1 MTMGFEPQKFFIGVI
16 DLFSVLLPGAVLT
29 FLLKD
34 PLWRILVYTGPEAC
48 PVAKPDYPGG
58 AEGVAIFLVTSYL
71 LGHFIFLIG
80 SALLDDRIYDPVK
93 GATFADQV
101 RRVAKGEE
109 LSPSW
114 ARLLAKVFVKNNTAP
129 PVSHAVKIKEYYLD
143 PLNASPSVN
152 AFQWAKAQLTLDHPE
167 ALASVQRFEADSKF
181 FRSLFVVLCV
191 VFPWSLLACRYPLAI
206 ACLPLLVLAFWRY
219 FDERGKA
226 TNQAYWYV
234 IALESQRKD
243 GYRTTATI
251 PAGFTHAGGVV
262 YRRTRVDP
270 SNGEAKYKVEY
281 LLVQATDDP
290 LKWVLPKGHINPGEK
305 LQETAVRE
313 VREESG
319 VWAGIRGPLGE
330 SSYTFKDEPIKVQ
343 FYLMEAVKQERPKE
357 RKREHAWLVL
367 EEALKRKGLVEKHQ
381 ELLKLANEKLT
392 AAKQAG
398 TVDARADL

>member
-1 MTMGFEPQKFFIGVI
+1 MGFEPQKFFIGVI

-29 FLLKD
+29 FLLKG
-34 PLWRILVYTGPEAC
+34 PLWRLLGY
-48 PVAKPDYPGG
+48 KPGSD
-58 AEGVAIFLVTSYL
+58 EIVIFLVVSYL

-93 GATFADQV
+93 GATFAEQV
-101 RRVAKGEE
+101 RRVAKGEK
-109 LSPSW
+109 LSPTW
-114 ARLLAKVFVKNNTAP
+114 ARLLAKVFVKSDSAP

-143 PLNASPSVN
+143 RLKASLSIN

-181 FRSLFVVLCV
+181 FRSLFVVLCIIC
-191 VFPWSLLACRYPLAI
+191 PWSVVTRQYPLAI

-219 FDERGKA
+219 FDQRIKA

-234 IALESQRKD
+234 ITLESQRKD
-243 GYRTTATI
+243 GYRATATM
-251 PAGFTHAGGVV
+251 PPSEFTHAGGVV
-262 YRRTRVDP
+262 YRRTSVDP
-270 SNGEAKYKVEY
+270 SNGGTKDKLEY

-343 FYLMEAVKQERPKE
+343 FYLMEALKQERPKE
-357 RKREHAWLVL
+357 RKREHLWLIL
-367 EEALKRKGLVEKHQ
+367 EEALKRNAVERHRK
-381 ELLKLANEKLT
+381 LLKLADEELM
-392 AAKQAG
+392 AA
-398 TVDARADL
+398 TTSLSADI